1 MTPIKKT
8 MNLALWIFTG
18 CALVI
23 SFIKN
28 KKKTI
33 SALKAAYKKFVYI
46 LSLFLIIM
54 AGYAVV
60 ITFLPPDMMQDYIG
74 AESGLNGI
82 ILSLSLGSVS
92 VMPGFAAF
100 PLCAALKSEGIPLY
114 ILAAFSISLMN
125 VGVVTFPIE
134 KKYLGVKVA
143 IIRNIIALFISILAV
158 IAFKL
163 VFNE

>member
-1 MTPIKKT
+1 

>member
-1 MTPIKKT
+1 

-23 SFIKN
+23 SLIKN